1 MTERPPDPSRTP
13 SDVRRT
19 FFDRRL
25 LTKRAATAAFVA
37 VLMISLVAPTAAQTD
52 HIALRRQAAEQGDVK
67 SQLALGLMYANG
79 SNVPQDYAEAAKWL
93 RKAADQGNSQ
103 AQYELGLLYVK
114 GQGGLPRDEAE
125 AMRLFRSAADQ
136 GDPNSQRLLG
146 TMADFQNN
154 YAEAVKWYRKGADEG
169 DPGSQEFLGILYKEG
184 RGVPQDYVKRTSGS
198 ILQPHISPIEM
209 GATRQSR
216 TANGLLG
223 K

>member
-1 MTERPPDPSRTP
+1 AHHRRRDQIHDGATEAPRAKERLAMRVQADPRSRAGRGDHAAAQPRAVHRCEARSRRHAGARQIAGNEMTERPPDPSRTP

-93 RKAADQGNSQ
+93 
-103 AQYELGLLYVK
+103 
-114 GQGGLPRDEAE
+114 
-125 AMRLFRSAADQ
+125 
-136 GDPNSQRLLG
+136 
-146 TMADFQNN
+146 
-154 YAEAVKWYRKGADEG
+154 
-169 DPGSQEFLGILYKEG
+169 
-184 RGVPQDYVKRTSGS
+184 
-198 ILQPHISPIEM
+198 
-209 GATRQSR
+209 
-216 TANGLLG
+216 
-223 K
+223 